1 MKSNAESPRGSTGYP
16 PVPPGYQ
23 PGGTEET
30 PNLEKDVPKSS
41 CAPFL
46 PRGKL
51 PRGTGRLP
59 VPPGGLCRAI
69 SMLGIKAP
77 RSVLAL
83 FIALA
88 STLAPGVLPAAETN
102 AASQQLHALFAEE
115 WEHTME
121 QSPTWASE
129 LGDRRWNDRWDDAS
143 LATAEREHQR
153 AQATLQRLLQI
164 PRAQL
169 SDGDRLN
176 FDLFK
181 FQTELGLE
189 EYRQRTFLI
198 AISQRGGIQT
208 ADDLADSL
216 RFENVKD
223 YEDWLGRLD
232 RFPVLM
238 DQTITLL
245 RQGIRERRV
254 QTKITMKRV
263 PAQIAKQITAK
274 PEDSPFFKPFATFP
288 AALAPT
294 DRERLTAAARRAVSE
309 SVIPAYRQFQR
320 FFDDEYFPACF
331 EGVGAWQWPDGTNTY
346 AFLARKFTTAKLTPQ
361 EIHGLGLREVKRIG
375 DEMQRVMEQVG
386 FKGTRQEFFQHLR
399 SDPKFYCRTPAEL
412 LTEYRATA
420 KRVDPQL
427 VRFFKVLPRVPY
439 GVEPIPDKIAPDTT
453 AAYYRVLAAD
463 GSRAGTYFVN
473 LYKPEMRPKYEMMAL
488 TLHEA
493 VPGHH
498 LQFALAFE
506 QGELP
511 KFRRYGGEGVY
522 TAYIEGWALY
532 AESLGDEMGLY
543 DDPYSKFGQL
553 TYEMWRAG
561 RLVVDTGMHAFK
573 WERQRAIDYFLAN
586 AAKSELDVT
595 NEVDR
600 YISWPG
606 QALAYKIG
614 ELKIKE
620 LRAAAAKDLG
630 AKFDLR
636 EFHDFILKSGAVPL
650 AVLEQNVR
658 EWIGRTKAGLRP

>member
-1 MKSNAESPRGSTGYP
+1 MKTLRSLLAAFI
-16 PVPPGYQ
+16 VI
-23 PGGTEET
+23 
-30 PNLEKDVPKSS
+30 
-41 CAPFL
+41 A
-46 PRGKL
+46 
-51 PRGTGRLP
+51 
-59 VPPGGLCRAI
+59 
-69 SMLGIKAP
+69 SMLVP
-77 RSVLAL
+77 SAL
-83 FIALA
+83 R
-88 STLAPGVLPAAETN
+88 AAETN
-102 AASQQLHALFAEE
+102 AATQRLHALFAED

-121 QSPTWASE
+121 QSPTWASS

-143 LATAEREHQR
+143 LPTAEREHLR
-153 AQATLQRLLQI
+153 AQATLARLLEI

-169 SDGDRLN
+169 SEGDRLN

-238 DQTITLL
+238 EQTIALL

-263 PAQIAKQITAK
+263 PAQIAKQIVAK
-274 PEDSPFFKPFATFP
+274 PEESPFYKPFTSFP
-288 AALAPT
+288 VGVTSA
-294 DRERLTAAARRAVSE
+294 DRERLTAAARHAVSE

-331 EGVGAWQWPDGTNTY
+331 DGVGAWQWPDGTNTY
-346 AFLARKFTTAKLTPQ
+346 AFLARKFTTTKLTPQ
-361 EIHGLGLREVKRIG
+361 EIHDLGLREVKRIG
-375 DEMQRVMEQVG
+375 DEMQRVMAQVG

-399 SDPKFYCRTPAEL
+399 SNPKFYCRTPDEL

-427 VRFFKVLPRVPY
+427 VRFFKTLPRVPY

-473 LYKPEMRPKYEMMAL
+473 LYKPEMRPRYEMMAL

-553 TYEMWRAG
+553 TYEMWRAV
-561 RLVVDTGMHAFK
+561 RLVVDTGLHAFK

-620 LRAAAAKDLG
+620 LRATAAKELG

-636 EFHDFILKSGAVPL
+636 EFHDLILKSGAVPL
-650 AVLEQNVR
+650 DVLDASVR
-658 EWIGRTKAGLRP
+658 EWIGRTKAGR

>member
-1 MKSNAESPRGSTGYP
+1 MKAKAHIEMNHERHESPECRGAEGGATPECARPRAQQCDRSRRLGSSRASETEDVAGPGDGRTPGRGS
-16 PVPPGYQ
+16 
-23 PGGTEET
+23 
-30 PNLEKDVPKSS
+30 
-41 CAPFL
+41 
-46 PRGKL
+46 
-51 PRGTGRLP
+51 
-59 VPPGGLCRAI
+59 
-69 SMLGIKAP
+69 
-77 RSVLAL
+77 AL
-83 FIALA
+83 VILLIAFASLSPALA
-88 STLAPGVLPAAETN
+88 AAETN
-102 AASQQLHALFAEE
+102 AASQQLHALFAED

-121 QSPTWASE
+121 RSPTWASE
-129 LGDRRWNDRWDDAS
+129 LGDRRWNDRWDDLS
-143 LATAEREHQR
+143 LATAEREQQR
-153 AQATLQRLLQI
+153 TQATLQRLLSI

-169 SDGDRLN
+169 SEGDRLN

-189 EYRQRTFLI
+189 EYRQRTFLL

-208 ADDLADSL
+208 ADELADSL

-223 YEDWLGRLD
+223 YEDWLTRLG

-238 DQTITLL
+238 DQTIALL
-245 RQGIRERRV
+245 RQGVRERRV

-263 PAQIAKQITAK
+263 PAQIAKQIVAK

-288 AALAPT
+288 AAVAPA
-294 DRERLTAAARRAVSE
+294 DRERLTAAARRAVSD
-309 SVIPAYRQFQR
+309 SVIPAYRRLQK

-331 EGVGAWQWPDGTNTY
+331 DGVGAWQWPDGTNTY
-346 AFLARKFTTAKLTPQ
+346 AFLARKFTTTKLTPQ
-361 EIHGLGLREVKRIG
+361 EIHDLGLREVKRIG

-386 FKGTRQEFFQHLR
+386 FKGTRPEFFHHLR

-473 LYKPEMRPKYEMMAL
+473 LYKPEMRPRYEMMAL

-553 TYEMWRAG
+553 TYEMWRAV

-620 LRAAAAKDLG
+620 LRAAATRELG

-636 EFHDFILKSGAVPL
+636 DFHDLLLKSGAVPL
-650 AVLEQNVR
+650 EVLEQNVR
-658 EWIGRTKAGLRP
+658 EWIGRMKAGR

>member
-1 MKSNAESPRGSTGYP
+1 ML
-16 PVPPGYQ
+16 VP
-23 PGGTEET
+23 
-30 PNLEKDVPKSS
+30 
-41 CAPFL
+41 AW
-46 PRGKL
+46 
-51 PRGTGRLP
+51 
-59 VPPGGLCRAI
+59 A
-69 SMLGIKAP
+69 
-77 RSVLAL
+77 
-83 FIALA
+83 
-88 STLAPGVLPAAETN
+88 PAAETN
-102 AASQQLHALFAEE
+102 AASQQLHALFAED

-121 QSPTWASE
+121 RSPTWASE
-129 LGDRRWNDRWDDAS
+129 LGDRRWNDRWDDLS

-153 AQATLQRLLQI
+153 TQATLQRLLSI

-169 SDGDRLN
+169 SEGDRLN
-176 FDLFK
+176 FALFK
-181 FQTELGLE
+181 FQTKLGLE
-189 EYRQRTFLI
+189 EYRQRTFLL

-208 ADDLADSL
+208 ADELADSL
-216 RFENVKD
+216 RFESVKD
-223 YEDWLGRLD
+223 YEDWLGRLG

-238 DQTITLL
+238 DQTIALL
-245 RQGIRERRV
+245 RQGVRERRV

-263 PAQIAKQITAK
+263 PAQIAKQIVGK
-274 PEDSPFFKPFATFP
+274 PEDSPFYKPFATFP
-288 AALAPT
+288 AAVASA
-294 DRERLTAAARRAVSE
+294 DRERLAAAARRAVSD
-309 SVIPAYRQFQR
+309 SVIPAYRRLQR

-331 EGVGAWQWPDGTNTY
+331 DGVGAWQWPDGTNTY
-346 AFLARKFTTAKLTPQ
+346 AFLARKFTTTKLTPQ
-361 EIHGLGLREVKRIG
+361 EIHDLGLREVKRIG
-375 DEMQRVMEQVG
+375 DEMQRVMAQVG
-386 FKGTRQEFFQHLR
+386 FKGTRQEFFHHLR

-427 VRFFKVLPRVPY
+427 VRFFKALPRVPY

-473 LYKPEMRPKYEMMAL
+473 LYKPEMRPRYEMMAL

-511 KFRRYGGEGVY
+511 KFRRYGGEGAY

-543 DDPYSKFGQL
+543 DDPYAKFGQL
-553 TYEMWRAG
+553 TYEMWRAV

-620 LRAAAAKDLG
+620 LRAAATKELG

-636 EFHDFILKSGAVPL
+636 DFHDLLLKSGAVPL
-650 AVLEQNVR
+650 EVLEQNVR
-658 EWIGRTKAGLRP
+658 EWLGRMKAGR